1 MSKIVI
7 IYASVHHENTKK
19 LLEGIAKGCPVDLL
33 TPDQAETA
41 DLSQYGAVGF
51 ASGIYFSKFHES
63 ILSLA
68 RKPVSFPKKAF
79 LLYTSGSG
87 GPNYGRSFEEKLKS
101 QGLSVLGIYS
111 CKGYDTYGP
120 WKLVGGIAKG
130 RPNQEDVDAGIA
142 FLQNRI
148 LPKAN

>member
-1 MSKIVI
+1 MSKIGI

-19 LLEGIAKGCPVDLL
+19 LLQGIAKGFPVDLL
-33 TPDQAETA
+33 TPAQAETA

-63 ILSLA
+63 ILSLVE
-68 RKPVSFPKKAF
+68 KPLPFPKKAF

-87 GPNYGRSFEEKLKS
+87 GANYAKPLEEKLKS
-101 QGLSVLGIYS
+101 LGLSVLGVYR

-130 RPNQEDVDAGIA
+130 HPSQADVEAGTV
-142 FLQNRI
+142 FLQNKI
-148 LPKAN
+148 LSKIN